1 MWTYEHSAEAT
12 ATSEAIWSCYQDVA
26 TWPEWN
32 AAVGTIELDGP
43 FATGTTG
50 RLSPPDQGPLPFRIV
65 EATENSGYVSETEI
79 AETVTLRSTNRLA
92 PLPDGRTRIHLRV
105 DLVGPA
111 AEHFGK
117 SFGPQLTAGVPKT
130 VETLARRAEAVA
142 GRQAGQP

>member
-1 MWTYEHSAEAT
+1 MWTYEHSTEAAAT
-12 ATSEAIWSCYQDVA
+12 AEAIWSCYQDVA

-32 AAVGTIELDGP
+32 AAVGNVELDGP
-43 FATGTTG
+43 FVTGTVG
-50 RLSPPDQGPLPFRIV
+50 RLSPPGSGPLPFKIV

-79 AETVTLRSTNRLA
+79 AETVTLRSTNRLT
-92 PLPDGRTRIHLRV
+92 PLPDGRTRIQLRV

-130 VETLARRAEAVA
+130 VETLARRAEAL
-142 GRQAGQP
+142 AGQP

>member
-12 ATSEAIWSCYQDVA
+12 ATAEAIWSCYLDVA

-32 AAVGTIELDGP
+32 AAVGNIELDGP
-43 FATGTTG
+43 FATGTIG
-50 RLSPPDQGPLPFRIV
+50 RLSPPDQGPLAFTIV
-65 EATENSGYVSETEI
+65 EATENSGYVSETQI
-79 AETVTLRSTNRLA
+79 AATVTLRSTNTLA

-105 DLVGPA
+105 DLDGPA

-117 SFGPQLTAGVPKT
+117 SFGPQLAAGVPKT
-130 VETLARRAEAVA
+130 VETLVRRAEALA